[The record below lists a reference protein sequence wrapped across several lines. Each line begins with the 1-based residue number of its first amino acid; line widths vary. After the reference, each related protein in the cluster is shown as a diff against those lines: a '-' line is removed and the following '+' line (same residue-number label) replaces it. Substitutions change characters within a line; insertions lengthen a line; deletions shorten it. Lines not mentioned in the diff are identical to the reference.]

1 MPINT
6 TVVILLLTSSQKNE
20 HRAELSQPTMSVCAV
35 GIELT
40 LLLPAS
46 GRLKPLMN
54 YTLNSTIRCVNK
66 NALNLKLVNRITSHI
81 KTFIGVVSQVSNY

>member
-6 TVVILLLTSSQKNE
+6 IVVSLVLTSSQKNE
-20 HRAELSQPTMSVCAV
+20 HRAGLSQPTMNVCAV

-46 GRLKPLMN
+46 GCLKPLMS

-66 NALNLKLVNRITSHI
+66 NVLNLKLVNQLTTRHI
-81 KTFIGVVSQVSNY
+81 KTFISVAIPSL

>member
-6 TVVILLLTSSQKNE
+6 TVVSLVLTSSQKNE
-20 HRAELSQPTMSVCAV
+20 HRAGLSQPTMNVCAV

-40 LLLPAS
+40 LLPAS
-46 GRLKPLMN
+46 GCLKPLMS

-66 NALNLKLVNRITSHI
+66 NVLNLKLVNQLTASHI
-81 KTFIGVVSQVSNY
+81 KTFISVAIPSL